1 MFGKPALIVLVLSV
15 LCLPYTRSLTRLV
28 RVLGFFRE
36 KNSTIVQDPSHLIF
50 INDTIQCEDIHFEE
64 ESGKIFLACE
74 DSYEGRFE
82 WFPPLANFHNP
93 SLAAES
99 TGSIHVVDP
108 ESKKS
113 QRLKFVNFRGPF
125 NTHGIDVIPDHESTE
140 AAVYIF
146 VVNHPPDL
154 AKCPDAM
161 DLKGCKAN
169 AASRIEIFHHVIGSD
184 VATHLRSV
192 QHPLIST
199 PNDIL
204 ARNPHSFYV
213 TNDHYYKEGAL
224 RFFEVVFWGAKWS
237 TTVFIELDSLTSTDT
252 TADVNARVAASG
264 IHNQNGLGRG
274 RSGEILIGC
283 AGSGVLKVGKASSEN
298 PAIQFVSSIK
308 LDSTIDNPSYFRDP
322 YANSTFDAS
331 GYILAGLSR
340 AADLPKTTTDPNG
353 NDGSMVWYVPSR
365 QGAEESST
373 MSPRL
378 LFEDDGQRIRFA
390 TAAVMVAVDPKLE
403 DGQRWAW
410 LFVTGAF
417 AKGVLAVKINL
428 ENAVQGTLW
437 TL

>member
-1 MFGKPALIVLVLSV
+1 MFSKSAFLVLVLSV
-15 LCLPYTRSLTRLV
+15 LCLPYTRSLVRFV

-36 KNSTIVQDPSHLIF
+36 KNNTIVQDPSHLIF

-64 ESGKIFLACE
+64 KSGKLFLACE

-82 WFPPLANFHNP
+82 WFPPLANFHDP
-93 SLAAES
+93 SLAAKS

-108 ESKKS
+108 ESKQS

-125 NTHGIDVIPDHESTE
+125 NTHGIDVIPNHDSAE

-146 VVNHPPDL
+146 AVNHPPDL
-154 AKCPDAM
+154 AECPDTVN
-161 DLKGCKAN
+161 LRGCKAN
-169 AASRIEIFHHVIGSD
+169 SASRVEIFHHVIGSD

-204 ARNPHSFYV
+204 AQSPHSFYV

-224 RFFEVVFWGAKWS
+224 RFLEMLYWGAKWS
-237 TTVFIELDSLTSTDT
+237 TTVFVELDSLTSANPA
-252 TADVNARVAASG
+252 ADVNAHVAASG

-274 RSGEILIGC
+274 KSGEILIGC
-283 AGSGVLKVGKASSEN
+283 AGTGVLKVGKASTEN
-298 PAIQFVSSIK
+298 PAIQVVSSVK
-308 LDSTIDNPSYFRDP
+308 VDSTIDNPSYFLDP

-340 AADLPKTTTDPNG
+340 AADLPKTTTDPTG
-353 NDGSMVWYVPSR
+353 TDGSMVWYIPSR
-365 QGAEESST
+365 QGDAESST
-373 MSPRL
+373 MSARL
-378 LFEDDGQRIRFA
+378 LFEDDGERIRFA
-390 TAAVMVAVDPKLE
+390 TAAVMIAIDPKLE
-403 DGQRWAW
+403 HGQRWAW

-417 AKGVLAVKINL
+417 AKSMLAVKINL
-428 ENAVQGTLW
+428 ENVA
-437 TL
+437 